1 MRMTLKREIR
11 YKAISIYVGALT
23 RRQET
28 ATAGKHITHLPAKE
42 NKLQRVQEKF
52 CNELRK

>member
-1 MRMTLKREIR
+1 MTLKREIR